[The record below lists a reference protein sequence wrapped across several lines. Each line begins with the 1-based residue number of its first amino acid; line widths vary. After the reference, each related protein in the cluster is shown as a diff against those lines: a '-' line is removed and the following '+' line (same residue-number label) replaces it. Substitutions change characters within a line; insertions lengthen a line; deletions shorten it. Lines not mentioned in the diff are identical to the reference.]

1 MAEMMADRRIQSFQ
15 TPAPVRLRVELPK
28 GRIKVIAEAI
38 SETHIELTAIH
49 GDELARQWID
59 EAQIEQVGDEI
70 LVRVNKP
77 GRGAYGLDIGTLVE
91 HLLTLATIGHGGAI
105 EAVAHVP
112 LGSAAGLSTGSGA
125 IETTGRLGEVTA
137 GSGSGAIRLGD
148 CAQARARTGSG
159 DISIASTTGSADAK
173 TGSGRVSMGKVG
185 GDATVMTGS
194 GRTELGEVTGDAKVT
209 AGSGHIEVG
218 QAGDSLEAFTASGKI
233 EIGRVDHGR
242 IRAKTVSGKV
252 SVGVANGSAALL
264 DITTMSGRV
273 HSDLEPTAA
282 PAEGEPHVELV
293 ISTLSGHVNVARA

>member
-1 MAEMMADRRIQSFQ
+1 MAEMIADRRSESFQ

-28 GRIKVIAEAI
+28 GRIKIFAEETA
-38 SETHIELTAIH
+38 ETHIELTAIH

-77 GRGAYGLDIGTLVE
+77 GRAYGLDIGTLVE
-91 HLLTLATIGHGGAI
+91 NLLTLATIGSGGAI
-105 EAVAHVP
+105 EAVVHVP
-112 LGSAAGLSTGSGA
+112 LNSAAGLSTGSGA
-125 IETTGRLGEVTA
+125 IETTGRLGDVTA
-137 GSGSGAIRLGD
+137 GSGSGAIRLDD
-148 CAQARARTGSG
+148 CAEAKARTGSG
-159 DISIASTTGSADAK
+159 DISIATTTGSADAK
-173 TGSGRVSMGKVG
+173 TGSGKVSMGKIG
-185 GDATVMTGS
+185 RDASVITGS
-194 GRTELGEVTGDAKVT
+194 GRTELGEVAGDAKVT

-242 IRAKTVSGKV
+242 IRAKTVSGRV

-273 HSDLEPTAA
+273 HSDLEPSSA
-282 PAEGEPHVELV
+282 PLEGEPHVELV
-293 ISTLSGHVNVARA
+293 ISTMSGHVNVARA